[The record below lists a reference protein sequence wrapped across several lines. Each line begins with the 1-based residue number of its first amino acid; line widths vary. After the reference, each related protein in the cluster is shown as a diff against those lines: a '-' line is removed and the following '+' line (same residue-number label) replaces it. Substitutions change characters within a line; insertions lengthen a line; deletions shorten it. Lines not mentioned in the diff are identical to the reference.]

1 MVHSALIHSVKI
13 IKIIFF
19 VLLNILYAYVAI
31 KVRKTKIDGPVKLIL
46 ILNYL
51 VFLRDFVSS
60 VIDNIEGLT
69 FSMFNITCFTILQMV
84 TIIILSEAERVKLI
98 ITSKTSDLFVVGVK
112 KVQFVKN
119 VLFVFYLISLIISFF
134 RLLIIYKF
142 PEMNNSMLSPFIIA
156 AIIDIIVNLLA
167 LIIILC
173 SFYFSF
179 IFFRDQYINNAGY

>member
-1 MVHSALIHSVKI
+1 
-13 IKIIFF
+13 
-19 VLLNILYAYVAI
+19 
-31 KVRKTKIDGPVKLIL
+31 
-46 ILNYL
+46 
-51 VFLRDFVSS
+51 LRDFVSS
-60 VIDNIEGLT
+60 VIDNVEGLT
-69 FSMFNITCFTILQMV
+69 FSMFNITCYTILQMV

-119 VLFVFYLISLIISFF
+119 VLIVFYLISLIISFF

-142 PEMNNSMLSPFIIA
+142 PEINNSMLTPFIIA
-156 AIIDIIVNLLA
+156 AIIDIIVNLLP

>member
-1 MVHSALIHSVKI
+1 MVHSALIHSVNI

-31 KVRKTKIDGPVKLIL
+31 KVRKTKIDGTVKLIL

-60 VIDNIEGLT
+60 VIDNVEGLT
-69 FSMFNITCFTILQMV
+69 FSMFNITCYTILQMV

-119 VLFVFYLISLIISFF
+119 VLIVFYLISLIISFF
-134 RLLIIYKF
+134 RFLIIYKF
-142 PEMNNSMLSPFIIA
+142 PEINNSMLTPFIIA
-156 AIIDIIVNLLA
+156 AIIDIIVNLLP